1 MSNHRRHMSETSAD
15 LREIS
20 MSNLEARL
28 NIEMKHPIKKFGGL
42 NSIRMCGR
50 RARIILGENPKAL
63 ILTGLMINV
72 PATYFNTLIA
82 PSSLWGDFRYGLTTF
97 GVLL

>member
-1 MSNHRRHMSETSAD
+1 MFPSRAAGSHQNRRLEDNVDKPAEDCYLSPIAHTNPASVREMSNQRRHMSETSAD

-20 MSNLEARL
+20 ISNLEARL

-50 RARIILGENPKAL
+50 RARIILG
-63 ILTGLMINV
+63 
-72 PATYFNTLIA
+72 
-82 PSSLWGDFRYGLTTF
+82 
-97 GVLL
+97 